1 MIYQFYNNTEQLEDQ
16 NSLSEGRVS
25 MDWTEISEGTV
36 SLLLRNV
43 DFMDEVIY
51 KCSAIAPHGRGKS
64 TIKLTVEGKEIY

>member
-1 MIYQFYNNTEQLEDQ
+1 
-16 NSLSEGRVS
+16 